1 MLPNGNVDNLPLAQG
16 NFSWLPII
24 GEYGE
29 LESRGGGA
37 FMLERF
43 KKFGPVFT
51 FKLGS
56 YEMTTVV
63 DYEAVRSLLQLGDSK
78 VMTGWNPPALYAMLG
93 EGTKR
98 NLEDPAARAI
108 SRKLMAPGFSKEA
121 LRGYLRK
128 IEAIC
133 VKQLEAWAAAGK
145 VVDLR
150 AEGKA
155 LSFEFS
161 TQLLVDFDVPDEE
174 KAAIKTKLDL
184 LFQGMFA
191 PPIQLPG
198 TRFSKGLA
206 AKAELQQDI
215 MRIIKAGQARRQQ
228 QQQDGEQSSVFQY
241 ILEARRQTQSTD
253 GTLSE
258 QQMADAGIGLI
269 IAGNDTS
276 GLGISALLAILP
288 LFPGVMEKLR
298 KEQQE
303 VIAKYGPDLSINVLD
318 AMPYADAVVREVLR
332 VAPPSAQV
340 TRQTLVD
347 MEVLGKF
354 VPKGSRLLLS
364 TLMGQVLTD
373 PKLNPSL
380 GSEQLQTLDRTWYT
394 IDAKTLKQDFKPE
407 HWLVQQQ
414 QQQQDGS
421 SSSSNRPSQLL
432 TFSVGPH
439 VCLGLTLF
447 MHEAK
452 VLLALLA
459 RGYSLDALNGEDV
472 LLSATVVT
480 QLKSNTQVRF
490 GKVQQEAPVAAR

>member
-145 VVDLR
+145 AVDLR

-414 QQQQDGS
+414 QQQDGS

>member
-1 MLPNGNVDNLPLAQG
+1 
-16 NFSWLPII
+16 
-24 GEYGE
+24 
-29 LESRGGGA
+29 
-37 FMLERF
+37 MLERF
-43 KKFGPVFT
+43 RKYGPVFK
-51 FKLGS
+51 FKLTT

-93 EGTKR
+93 EDARR
-98 NLEDPAARAI
+98 NLEDPAARAF

-121 LRGYLRK
+121 LRGYLGK

-145 VVDLR
+145 PVDLR

-161 TQLLVDFDVPDEE
+161 TQLLVDFDVPEEE
-174 KAAIKTKLDL
+174 KAAIKRKLDL

-191 PPIQLPG
+191 PPTQLPG
-198 TRFSKGLA
+198 SRFSKGIA

-215 MRIIKAGQARRQQ
+215 IRIIKEGKAAKQQ
-228 QQQDGEQSSVFQY
+228 QQQQQQGGEQSSVFSY
-241 ILEARRQTQSTD
+241 MLEARRQTQTMD
-253 GTLSE
+253 GNLSE

-288 LFPGVMEKLR
+288 QFPGVLHRLR
-298 KEQQE
+298 QEQRE
-303 VIAKYGPDLSINVLD
+303 VMAKFGPELSINVLE

-340 TRQTLVD
+340 MRQTLLD

-373 PKLNPSL
+373 PKLNPNL
-380 GSEQLQTLDRTWYT
+380 GPQQLETLDNSWYS
-394 IDAKTLKQDFKPE
+394 INADTLKQEFKPE
-407 HWLVQQQ
+407 RWLVQQQ
-414 QQQQDGS
+414 QQQQQHS
-421 SSSSNRPSQLL
+421 SSSSSSSGNSSRPSQLL

-439 VCLGLTLF
+439 VCLGLSLF

-459 RGYSLDALNGEDV
+459 RGYSLDAVNSDEL
-472 LLSATVVT
+472 LLSATMVT
-480 QLKSNTQVRF
+480 QLTSDTQIKF
-490 GKVQQEAPVAAR
+490 GKVQQPAEVPVAAR